1 MTLTEAFLQVFETLK
16 EVKEKTGTALRLSEE
31 GIASLAQTLYNNSQK
46 DTRTE
51 KINNER
57 RPSPPKPP
65 LAATGEQAPS
75 SQVPSNTRLTGA
87 PRPNGNGKASKPQ
100 LNLVWRLIKEKGMK
114 ADEISKTYGCKVND
128 LTFAQAKEV
137 IDDLKAREQE
147 A

>member
-65 LAATGEQAPS
+65 LAATGEQAPPAQTQAPS
-75 SQVPSNTRLTGA
+75 SQS

-100 LNLVWRLIKEKGMK
+100 LNLVWRLIKERGMK
-114 ADEISKTYGCKVND
+114 ADEISKAYGCKVND

-137 IDDLKAREQE
+137 IDDLKAREQ
-147 A
+147 AA